1 MLGEGNQKAYNIE
14 IKKRSP
20 NHDKNCNWN
29 H

>member
-20 NHDKNCNWN
+20 NHDKNCN
-29 H
+29 